1 MLVQYILDLVYSIE
15 LIIITTYNNLMTE
28 NVYIHIPFCRRKCN
42 YCSFVSFPTLDKK
55 EQYLI
60 ALKNEIQSKYKNEN
74 LKTLYFGGGT
84 PSLLTVDEFKEL
96 ISLFKTDRNT
106 EITSELNPENLT
118 KEYLK
123 NLKKCGINR
132 ISMGCQT
139 FNNDILEII
148 GRQHTAQEVMNAVK
162 SAQDI
167 GFDNISLDFIYGLPS
182 QNIED
187 FEHDL
192 TKAIQLGIKHISLY
206 GLKIDEGCHFYK
218 HPPINLP
225 DDETQANMYLK
236 AIEILAKNGFT
247 HYEISN
253 FCLSGYE
260 SKHNLNYWD
269 NNSYYGFGV
278 AAHGYLDGNR
288 YSNPVTI
295 EKYLENP
302 STPQEIKHLT
312 EQEMLE
318 EEIFLGLRRMD
329 GINSSLINEKYNI
342 DFDKKYK
349 NILNKYTASG
359 HIAKTENG
367 YKFTANGILV
377 SNYILADFL
386 D

>member
-1 MLVQYILDLVYSIE
+1 
-15 LIIITTYNNLMTE
+15 MTE

-42 YCSFVSFPTLDKK
+42 YCSFISFSSIDKK
-55 EQYLI
+55 EQYLD
-60 ALKNEIQSKYKNEN
+60 ALKKEIQSKYKNEK

-84 PSLLTVDEFKEL
+84 PSLLEASDFSDI
-96 ISLFKTDRNT
+96 ISLFDVDNST
-106 EITSELNPENLT
+106 EITTELNPENLT

-139 FNNDILEII
+139 FNNDILKII
-148 GRQHTAQEVMNAVK
+148 GRQHTAQEVVSAVK

-167 GFDNISLDFIYGLPS
+167 GFDNISLDFIYGLPK
-182 QNIED
+182 QNIDD
-187 FEHDL
+187 FAQDL
-192 TKAIQLGIKHISLY
+192 TTAIQLGVKHISLY
-206 GLKIDEGCHFYK
+206 GLKIDDGCYFYK
-218 HPPINLP
+218 NPPENLP

-236 AIEILAKNGFT
+236 AIEIMTQNGFA

-253 FCLSGYE
+253 FCRPNFE
-260 SKHNLNYWD
+260 SRHNLNYWN

-302 STPQEIKHLT
+302 TTPQETKHLT
-312 EQEMLE
+312 EQEKLE

-342 DFDKKYK
+342 DFKKKYK
-349 NILNKYTASG
+349 NILDKYTASG
-359 HIAKTENG
+359 HITKTENG
-367 YKFTANGILV
+367 YKFTVNGILV